1 MSFNYGYNPKV
12 LHPDTLNSKIPQMTS
27 GAFQTPFFFGG
38 SQVPTDLFLP
48 KNRYDGSYSSESINP
63 MDMRSNKAEGRGI
76 KVYIPK
82 QKYYVK

>member
-12 LHPDTLNSKIPQMTS
+12 LHPNTLNSRIPQMES
-27 GAFQTPFFFGG
+27 GGFQTPFFFGG
-38 SQVPTDLFLP
+38 SQVPTDLHMPTP
-48 KNRYDGSYSSESINP
+48 KYDGSYSSRDLP
-63 MDMRSNKAEGRGI
+63 VKGQGI

>member
-12 LHPDTLNSKIPQMTS
+12 LHPDTLNSRIPQMTS

-38 SQVPTDLFLP
+38 SQVPTDLLLSHHIY
-48 KNRYDGSYSSESINP
+48 NGSYSSESI
-63 MDMRSNKAEGRGI
+63 KAKGRGI

>member
-12 LHPDTLNSKIPQMTS
+12 LHPNTPNTSIIQMRS
-27 GAFQTPFFFGG
+27 GEYQTPFFFGG
-38 SQVPTDLFLP
+38 SQVPTDLHLP
-48 KNRYDGSYSSESINP
+48 QKIYDGSYSS
-63 MDMRSNKAEGRGI
+63 DMVPSSSRPYGRGI